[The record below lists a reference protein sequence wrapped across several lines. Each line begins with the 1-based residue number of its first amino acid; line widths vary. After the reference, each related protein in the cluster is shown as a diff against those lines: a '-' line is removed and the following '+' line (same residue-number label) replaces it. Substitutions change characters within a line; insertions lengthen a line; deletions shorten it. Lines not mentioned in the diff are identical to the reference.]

1 MKNGIAVR
9 VYNDK
14 DEKGVINLWEAVF
27 PDDPPWNTPID
38 VIRNKLAFQPDWFF
52 VCCRDDKVVGT
63 VLVGYDGVRGWV
75 QKGAVDP
82 AYRRRGI
89 ASLLM
94 DAAEKALKEVGCPK
108 LNLQTRVGNTWAIEF
123 YKEAGYDVEDRVS
136 MSKRL

>member
-1 MKNGIAVR
+1 MSGVQLAVR
-9 VYNDK
+9 DR
-14 DEKGVINLWEAVF
+14 VF
-27 PDDPPWNTPID
+27 CLDH
-38 VIRNKLAFQPDWFF
+38 
-52 VCCRDDKVVGT
+52 VVGT

-75 QKGAVDP
+75 QKVAVDP

-94 DAAEKALKEVGCPK
+94 DAAEKALRELGCPK
-108 LNLQTRVGNTWAIEF
+108 LNLQTRTGNTSAFEF